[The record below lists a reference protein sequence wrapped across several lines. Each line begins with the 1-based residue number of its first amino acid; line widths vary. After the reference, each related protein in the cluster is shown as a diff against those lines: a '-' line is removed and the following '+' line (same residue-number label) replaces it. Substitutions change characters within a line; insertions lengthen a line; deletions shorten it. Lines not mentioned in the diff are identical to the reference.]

1 MDQVGRYRILEELGR
16 SGSALLY
23 RATDPAIDKTVDLQS
38 IPLTGGD
45 TDEARAFRENLIAEA
60 HSATILSHPNIV
72 TIYDIFE
79 NGELA
84 YISSESVDGV
94 SLEQL
99 LRTGTPPE
107 RRKFLA
113 FLRQIAEALDYAHRK
128 GIVHR
133 DLKPANI
140 VVAGRG
146 AGAEQAVKIAGFGMA
161 AFVSNKVLQNGSFA
175 GMPNY
180 MAPEQIQGL
189 PVTGKADQFSF
200 GVMIYEML
208 CGAKPFTAEN
218 LQGLLYS
225 ICKQNPK
232 PVEQINPLLNETVN
246 RVVLRALAKEPE
258 ERFSSCCDFVAALS
272 FALDECPDWKPVA
285 SVAVATPPPVKPV
298 EQPDGRDE
306 RIRAAAAVLA
316 IGTGGE
322 LPGRERTAR
331 RIAAAQPS
339 EENSRGKRVALV
351 IALCFVVA
359 AAVIFIVRRNS
370 APPPPLQVLDTKTGP
385 TAPPPEDV
393 KTAPKESPPVP
404 TEDTASA
411 DQTLQPPPSTP
422 SAAPAVTPSPNT
434 AVPKAEASLESA
446 ELSRKPAKPSS
457 ETDAETQA
465 AAAPAKTDVE
475 LVTDPPGG
483 KVVVDSHQSCL
494 SPCSMSLSSGRHTLT
509 AELTGYTVAQKI
521 IQVPDDVNVFLP
533 LVRSVGVL
541 LVSSEPSGSQVAVDG
556 KNYGP
561 TPVTLHL
568 TAGAHH
574 LTISDGDRRHDE
586 TIEIDG
592 DGVHTRT
599 FRW

>member
-16 SGSALLY
+16 SGGGMRY
-23 RATDPAIDKTVDLQS
+23 RAADPAIDKTVDLQS

-45 TDEARAFRENLIAEA
+45 TGEARAFRESLIGEA
-60 HSATILSHPNIV
+60 HSATALSHPNIV

-79 NGELA
+79 SGELA

-107 RRKFLA
+107 RRKFIT

-128 GIVHR
+128 GIMHR

-140 VVAGRG
+140 VI
-146 AGAEQAVKIAGFGMA
+146 AGAEQAAKIAGFGMA
-161 AFVSNKVLQNGSFA
+161 AFVSNKVLQNGSLA

-200 GVMIYEML
+200 GVIVYQML

-232 PVEQINPLLNETVN
+232 PVQQVNPLLNETVN
-246 RVVLRALAKEPE
+246 RVATRALAKEPE
-258 ERFSSCCDFVAALS
+258 ERFSSCCDFASALS

-285 SVAVATPPPVKPV
+285 SVAIATPPPVKAV
-298 EQPDGRDE
+298 EPPDGRDE
-306 RIRAAAAVLA
+306 RSRAAAAALVM
-316 IGTGGE
+316 GTGGE

-339 EENSRGKRVALV
+339 EENSHGKRVALV
-351 IALCFVVA
+351 IALCFVMA

-370 APPPPLQVLDTKTGP
+370 APPPPLQVLDTKAGP
-385 TAPPPEDV
+385 ATPPPEDV
-393 KTAPKESPPVP
+393 KTAAKEPSPTS
-404 TEDTASA
+404 TEDAGAA
-411 DQTLQPPPSTP
+411 DQTLQPPPPTP
-422 SAAPAVTPSPNT
+422 SAAPTVAPSPNA

-446 ELSRKPAKPSS
+446 ELSRASPKPSP
-457 ETDAETQA
+457 ETKAEAQA

-483 KVVVDSHQSCL
+483 KVVVDSRQSCL
-494 SPCSMSLSSGRHTLT
+494 SPCSMSLSNGRHTLT

-521 IQVPDDVNVFLP
+521 IQVPEDINVFLP

-541 LVSSEPSGSQVAVDG
+541 LVSSEPSGSKVAVDG

>member
-1 MDQVGRYRILEELGR
+1 MDQVGRYRILEELGG
-16 SGSALLY
+16 SGSGLLY

-38 IPLTGGD
+38 IPLTGGN
-45 TDEARAFRENLIAEA
+45 TDEARAFRERLIAEA
-60 HSATILSHPNIV
+60 HLATILSHPNIV

-79 NGELA
+79 SGDLA
-84 YISSESVDGV
+84 YISSEHVNSV

-107 RRKFLA
+107 RRRFLV

-140 VVAGRG
+140 VVTGRD
-146 AGAEQAVKIAGFGMA
+146 ASAEQTARIAGFGMA
-161 AFVSNKVLQNGSFA
+161 AFVSNKVLQNGSLA

-200 GVMIYEML
+200 GVMVYEML

-232 PVEQINPLLNETVN
+232 PVEQVNPLLNETVN
-246 RVVLRALAKEPE
+246 RVAMRALAKEPE
-258 ERFSSCCDFVAALS
+258 ERFSSCCDFAAALS
-272 FALDECPDWKPVA
+272 FALDECPNWKPVA
-285 SVAVATPPPVKPV
+285 SVAIATPPPVKAV

-306 RIRAAAAVLA
+306 RIRAVAAALA

-339 EENSRGKRVALV
+339 RESSRGKRAALV
-351 IALCFVVA
+351 IALCFVAA

-370 APPPPLQVLDTKTGP
+370 APPPPLQVLDTKAGP

-393 KTAPKESPPVP
+393 KAAAKEPPPVP
-404 TEDTASA
+404 TGDTASA
-411 DQTLQPPPSTP
+411 DRTLQPPTL
-422 SAAPAVTPSPNT
+422 SAAPTVTPSPNA

-446 ELSRKPAKPSS
+446 ELSRKPAKPSR
-457 ETDAETQA
+457 ETEAETQA
-465 AAAPAKTDVE
+465 AAAPAKTAVE

-483 KVVVDSHQSCL
+483 KVVVDSRQSCL
-494 SPCSMSLSSGRHTLT
+494 SPCSMSLSNGRHTLT

-556 KNYGP
+556 KNYGR

>member
-1 MDQVGRYRILEELGR
+1 MRYR
-16 SGSALLY
+16 A
-23 RATDPAIDKTVDLQS
+23 ADPAIDKTVDLQS

-45 TDEARAFRENLIAEA
+45 TGEARAFRESLIAEA

-72 TIYDIFE
+72 TIYDLFE
-79 NGELA
+79 SGELA

-94 SLEQL
+94 SLDQL

-133 DLKPANI
+133 DLKPSNI
-140 VVAGRG
+140 IIAGRDSG
-146 AGAEQAVKIAGFGMA
+146 AGQTAKIAGFGMA
-161 AFVSNKVLQNGSFA
+161 AFVSNKVLQNGSLA
-175 GMPNY
+175 SMPNY
-180 MAPEQIQGL
+180 MAPELIQGL
-189 PVTGKADQFSF
+189 PVGGKADQFSF
-200 GVMIYEML
+200 GVVVYETL
-208 CGAKPFTAEN
+208 CGKKPFIAEN

-232 PVEQINPLLNETVN
+232 PVGQVNPLLNETVN
-246 RVVLRALAKEPE
+246 SVVTRALAKEPE
-258 ERFSSCCDFVAALS
+258 ERFSSCCDFAAALS
-272 FALDECPDWKPVA
+272 FALDECPNWKPVA
-285 SVAVATPPPVKPV
+285 SFAIMTPPPVKAV
-298 EQPDGRDE
+298 EQPDARDE
-306 RIRAAAAVLA
+306 RIRAAALA
-316 IGTGGE
+316 LGTGGE

-331 RIAAAQPS
+331 RIAAAQPP
-339 EENSRGKRVALV
+339 EESSRGKRIALV
-351 IALCFVVA
+351 IALCFVMA
-359 AAVIFIVRRNS
+359 AAIIFIVRRNS
-370 APPPPLQVLDTKTGP
+370 APPPPLQVLDTKAGP
-385 TAPPPEDV
+385 SAPPPEDV
-393 KTAPKESPPVP
+393 KTAAKEPPPVP
-404 TEDTASA
+404 TEDTAPT
-411 DQTLQPPPSTP
+411 DHTLQPPPPTP
-422 SAAPAVTPSPNT
+422 SAAPTVTPSPNA

-446 ELSRKPAKPSS
+446 ELSRKPAKPSR
-457 ETDAETQA
+457 ETEAETQA

-483 KVVVDSHQSCL
+483 KVVVDSRQSCL
-494 SPCSMSLSSGRHTLT
+494 SPCSMSLSNGRHTLT
-509 AELTGYTVAQKI
+509 AELTGYTMAQKI

>member
-16 SGSALLY
+16 SGGGMRY
-23 RATDPAIDKTVDLQS
+23 RAADPAIDKTVDLQS

-45 TDEARAFRENLIAEA
+45 TSEARAFRESLIADA

-72 TIYDIFE
+72 TIYDLFE
-79 NGELA
+79 SGELA
-84 YISSESVDGV
+84 YISSESVDGF

-99 LRTGTPPE
+99 LRIGPPPE
-107 RRKFLA
+107 RRKFIT
-113 FLRQIAEALDYAHRK
+113 FLRQIAEALDYAHRR
-128 GIVHR
+128 GLVHR

-140 VVAGRG
+140 IIG
-146 AGAEQAVKIAGFGMA
+146 GAEQTAKIAGFGMA
-161 AFVSNKVLQNGSFA
+161 AFVSNKVLQNGSLA

-200 GVMIYEML
+200 GVMVYEML

-232 PVEQINPLLNETVN
+232 PVQQVNPLLNETVN
-246 RVVLRALAKEPE
+246 RVGMRALAKEPE
-258 ERFSSCCDFVAALS
+258 ERFSSCCDFAAALS

-285 SVAVATPPPVKPV
+285 SVAIATPPPVKAV

-306 RIRAAAAVLA
+306 RIRAAAAALVM
-316 IGTGGE
+316 GTGGE

-331 RIAAAQPS
+331 RIAATQPS
-339 EENSRGKRVALV
+339 DENSRGKRIALV
-351 IALCFVVA
+351 IALCFVMA

-370 APPPPLQVLDTKTGP
+370 APPPPLQVLDTKAGP
-385 TAPPPEDV
+385 TVPPPGDV
-393 KTAPKESPPVP
+393 KTAAKEPSPAP
-404 TEDTASA
+404 TPASTDDAGAA
-411 DQTLQPPPSTP
+411 DQTLQPPPPTP
-422 SAAPAVTPSPNT
+422 SAAPTVTPSPNA

-446 ELSRKPAKPSS
+446 ESSRESPKPSP
-457 ETDAETQA
+457 ERKAEAQA

-483 KVVVDSHQSCL
+483 KVVVDSRQSCL
-494 SPCSMSLSSGRHTLT
+494 SPCSMSLSNGRHTLT